1 MELYRSKSNMIKQ
14 VGDKHNF
21 EDWKFGMNCKYDG
34 REPDFWRNK
43 TDSQKH
49 DMWEKYMRNE
59 CFEE

>member
-1 MELYRSKSNMIKQ
+1 MIKQ